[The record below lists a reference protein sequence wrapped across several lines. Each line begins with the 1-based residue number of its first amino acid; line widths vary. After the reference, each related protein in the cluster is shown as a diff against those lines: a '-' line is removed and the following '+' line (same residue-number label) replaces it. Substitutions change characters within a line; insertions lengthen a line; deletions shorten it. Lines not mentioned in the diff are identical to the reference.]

1 MNWRNPEPRPGSHA
15 TGAVHIIDDDLA
27 IRRSLTML
35 TEAAG
40 LAARAHPDAESF
52 LRRFDPQGVGCV
64 VTDVRMPGA
73 SGLDL
78 LRHLRQAAADLP
90 VLLITGH
97 GDVPMA
103 VEAMKA
109 GACDFLEKPFDSD
122 AFLAAVSRAMDQ
134 RAQARQAN
142 VQLDALRERRA
153 SLTEREAAVMDL
165 VTEGLSNAETAHRL
179 AISTRTV
186 ENHRARVM
194 DKMEAK
200 SLSDLVRMA
209 LRLAPG

>member
-1 MNWRNPEPRPGSHA
+1 MTWSDLEPRA
-15 TGAVHIIDDDLA
+15 AGAVHIIDDDLA

-52 LRRFDPQGVGCV
+52 LRRFDPQSTGCV
-64 VTDVRMPGA
+64 VTDVRMPGV

-78 LRHLRQAAADLP
+78 LRQLRRSSDLP
-90 VLLITGH
+90 VLVITGH

-122 AFLAAVSRAMDQ
+122 TFLNAVSRALDQ
-134 RAQARQAN
+134 RAQTRQASA
-142 VQLDALRERRA
+142 QLDILRERRA

-165 VTEGLSNAETAHRL
+165 VTEGLSNAEAAARL
-179 AISTRTV
+179 TISIRTV

-209 LRLAPG
+209 LRLSAD

>member
-1 MNWRNPEPRPGSHA
+1 MTWRDSEPRHV
-15 TGAVHIIDDDLA
+15 GAVHIVDDDLA

-40 LAARAHPDAESF
+40 LAARAHPDAESL
-52 LRRFDPQGVGCV
+52 LRRFDPHTAGCV
-64 VTDVRMPGA
+64 VTDVRMPGVD
-73 SGLDL
+73 GLDL
-78 LRHLRQAAADLP
+78 LRHLRQASSDLP
-90 VLLITGH
+90 VLVITGH

-122 AFLAAVSRAMDQ
+122 VFLDAVARALEQ
-134 RAQARQAN
+134 RAQTRQAGA
-142 VQLDALRERRA
+142 QLDDLRHRRA
-153 SLTEREAAVMDL
+153 SLTEREAAVMEL
-165 VTEGLSNAETAHRL
+165 VTEGLSNAETAQRL
-179 AISTRTV
+179 TISVRTV

-209 LRLAPG
+209 LRLSAG

>member
-1 MNWRNPEPRPGSHA
+1 MTTRGAEARTSN
-15 TGAVHIIDDDLA
+15 AVHIIDDDLA
-27 IRRSLTML
+27 IRRALTML
-35 TEAAG
+35 AEAAG
-40 LAARAHPDAESF
+40 LSVRAHADAESF
-52 LRRFDPQGVGCV
+52 LRRFDPQTSGCV

-90 VLLITGH
+90 VLVITGH

-122 AFLAAVSRAMDQ
+122 AFLDAIGRALDQ
-134 RAQARQAN
+134 RARTRQAGTQTE
-142 VQLDALRERRA
+142 VLRARRA

-165 VTEGLSNAETAHRL
+165 VAEGLSNAETAARL
-179 AISTRTV
+179 SISVRTV

-194 DKMEAK
+194 EKMEAR

-209 LRLAPG
+209 LRLGPA